1 MTGYPYKVENVDTDN
16 KWRAWTANAATESE
30 AIAVAKAESAVCQK
44 LGYTDRETRFVAI
57 SRESGEVIF
66 DTHME
71 VQ

>member
-1 MTGYPYKVENVDTDN
+1 MNYPYKVENVDTND
-16 KWRAWTANAATESE
+16 KWRAWDADAVTESE
-30 AIAVAKAESAVCQK
+30 AIAVAKARSEMNK
-44 LGYTDRETRFVAI
+44 KFGYTDDETRFVVT